1 VYIIP
6 CTLHNNFNNFIL
18 KVNINGTLSY
28 STYFR
33 VKMPRILTIAK
44 SKKKRKDARRIPT
57 KVFATPDTGKFHR
70 ICASGI
76 INLRLFLLVP
86 GGQVTKPFVRGINL
100 QENCYIFF
108 NFFPISFIF
117 YKKKNSLKMIF
128 NLI

>member
-1 VYIIP
+1 MYIIP

-86 GGQVTKPFVRGINL
+86 GGQVTKPFVHPRNKFTRKL
-100 QENCYIFF
+100 LYFF
-108 NFFPISFIF
+108 QFLSHFIHF
-117 YKKKNSLKMIF
+117 L
-128 NLI
+128 